1 MGAYKGVRE
10 ETPVDPEEEL
20 DMCEE
25 SFDIPEMNTNDDQ
38 IDALALFGDVD
49 FEDKSAVRKRKNEW
63 KKLFNGS

>member
-10 ETPVDPEEEL
+10 ESPLDPEEEL

-25 SFDIPEMNTNDDQ
+25 SFDIEEMNTSDDD

-49 FEDKSAVRKRKNEW
+49 FESKSAVNKRKSEW
-63 KKLFNGS
+63 KRLFNGS